1 MRLQDIRSRIR
12 SLVLLTVF
20 LGTSS
25 VVKTRPQRLAAMRG
39 SGAALSAALSDRKRQ
54 LAIRSRILAVLFVLR
69 L

>member
-1 MRLQDIRSRIR
+1 MRLQDIHSRIR

-39 SGAALSAALSDRKRQ
+39 SGSAQR
-54 LAIRSRILAVLFVLR
+54 
-69 L
+69 